1 MTNRRVSHDWNLVVS
16 VPLQKTGFNLPVF
29 QIVENL
35 ISGAVRAAFNRPE
48 FFHII
53 DIEVGDA
60 PAFDFPSSSKFLEC
74 LDCLREL
81 RASFS
86 PVQKIKI
93 DRVNSQAFE
102 TALACFS

>member
-1 MTNRRVSHDWNLVVS
+1 MEEW
-16 VPLQKTGFNLPVF
+16 QKTGFNLPVF
-29 QIVENL
+29 QIVEHL
-35 ISGAVRAAFNRPE
+35 IGDAVRAVFNRPE
-48 FFHII
+48 FFHVI

-93 DRVNSQAFE
+93 DRVDSQAFE
-102 TALACFS
+102 TALACFWQFGA